1 MVNLCK
7 EVSTLLTDD
16 LVAVDIVDVVVG
28 VDVVDETTVVRRKDQ
43 KPRKEATRRESTT
56 LSLRRDRVDKA
67 VVTTG
72 VDVVAVVDVEVV
84 VDIDDDRDPAARD
97 QEMNLERTVMITMRV
112 MMVSDARV
120 VAEVTQADDHADSDD
135 DHAVVHHRALEM
147 KAVDTATTTTV
158 VISTRIMI
166 VVSVETHEEMEI
178 VVVTEEIEV
187 TGVIVVTEVTEVT
200 VMGIVMVADLDV
212 VDTVDTVKL

>member
-43 KPRKEATRRESTT
+43 KRRKEATKRANMT
-56 LSLRRDRVDKA
+56 LSLRRDRDDKA

-97 QEMNLERTVMITMRV
+97 QEMNLERTVMITMKV

-120 VAEVTQADDHADSDD
+120 VAEATQADDHADSDV

-147 KAVDTATTTTV
+147 KAVDTATTTTA

-166 VVSVETHEEMEI
+166 VASVETHEEVEI
-178 VVVTEEIEV
+178 VVVTGVTEVIEV
-187 TGVIVVTEVTEVT
+187 TGVSEVTEVT
-200 VMGIVMVADLDV
+200 GMGIVMVADLDV
-212 VDTVDTVKL
+212 VDTVDTVRL

>member
-16 LVAVDIVDVVVG
+16 LVAVDIVGVVVG

-43 KPRKEATRRESTT
+43 KQRKEATKRESKT

-120 VAEVTQADDHADSDD
+120 VAEATQADDHADSDD
-135 DHAVVHHRALEM
+135 DHAVVHHRAPEM
-147 KAVDTATTTTV
+147 KAVDTATTTTA

-178 VVVTEEIEV
+178 VVVTGV
-187 TGVIVVTEVTEVT
+187 TGVIVVTEGTEVTEVT
-200 VMGIVMVADLDV
+200 AMGIVMVADLDV